1 VSTITKGKHMIP
13 VLNEIGTH
21 VACMGNHGERAH
33 GIGVANLTREHA
45 AFRMISAAQQWA
57 KACGRGAG
65 HAMLHKTVHGQARIR
80 APSGPRTTAQHARP

>member
-33 GIGVANLTREHA
+33 GKLG
-45 AFRMISAAQQWA
+45 W
-57 KACGRGAG
+57 
-65 HAMLHKTVHGQARIR
+65 RI
-80 APSGPRTTAQHARP
+80 